1 MHTCCSTSLH
11 LSPNL
16 RRTQLFARRLGS
28 IDPIIDGGWTG
39 AGTPEKDLLCEQ
51 RRAARRA
58 VVIKEAWGDDLP
70 GSGPWLKN
78 ILV

>member
-1 MHTCCSTSLH
+1 
-11 LSPNL
+11 
-16 RRTQLFARRLGS
+16 
-28 IDPIIDGGWTG
+28 
-39 AGTPEKDLLCEQ
+39 LCEQ